1 MCNGGEIMSQ
11 VSTAFSVLGLI
22 LGLIALILAWQDRH
36 DLALTLSFIGLFES
50 YLGLITKVM

>member
-1 MCNGGEIMSQ
+1 MNQ

-22 LGLIALILAWQDRH
+22 LGLIALILAWQDKR